1 MAKKRTIR
9 RKVAPLK
16 RTARPKPLPT
26 RLRKTWSAALARVAD
41 AEARLQKQVRGLLN
55 RNKINPRNAATV
67 IKDVRALVDR
77 ERSRGMKEL
86 EGRLASLQARARKE
100 RKSVSRM
107 IDNAV
112 RGALAA
118 LNIPSRQEIHHLALK
133 VSELSRR
140 IGAFKR

>member
-9 RKVAPLK
+9 RKVAPPK
-16 RTARPKPLPT
+16 RTARGKALPT

-41 AEARLQKQVRGLLN
+41 AEGRLQKQVRGLLK
-55 RNKINPRNAATV
+55 RSKISTRNAATV
-67 IKDVRALVDR
+67 IKDLRALVDR

-86 EGRLASLQARARKE
+86 EGRFASLQARARKE
-100 RKSVSRM
+100 RKSVSKT

-118 LNIPSRQEIHHLALK
+118 LNIPSRREVHDLTLK
-133 VSELSRR
+133 VNELSRK
-140 IGAFKR
+140 IDAFKR